1 MKIADTHQNKLK
13 LVTVYLS
20 QLSEF
25 TIHTPPYQGK
35 TCINR
40 NNHYTYHYHCKMT
53 YLRDCVQLN
62 GRLLLY
68 KYNRRKIISTLRMY
82 LH

>member
-1 MKIADTHQNKLK
+1 MNYNQFVHNIQISTLIKNLFESMKIADTHQNKLK

-40 NNHYTYHYHCKMT
+40 NNHYTYHYH
-53 YLRDCVQLN
+53 
-62 GRLLLY
+62 
-68 KYNRRKIISTLRMY
+68 
-82 LH
+82 